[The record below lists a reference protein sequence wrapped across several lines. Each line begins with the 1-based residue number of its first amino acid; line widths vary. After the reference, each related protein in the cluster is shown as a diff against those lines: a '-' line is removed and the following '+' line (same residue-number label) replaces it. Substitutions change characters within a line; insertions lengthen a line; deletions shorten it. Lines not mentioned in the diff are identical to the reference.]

1 MKKQSEFESVVAR
14 RLATHTSMLK
24 GERGA
29 FGSETR
35 REFTVLSFVV
45 VEDFTHG
52 DGSGIGITDRCG
64 KTKREKKEA
73 RTEIREQE
81 TEIAHKRMEIADNA
95 PRSLAA

>member
-1 MKKQSEFESVVAR
+1 
-14 RLATHTSMLK
+14 MLK

-52 DGSGIGITDRCG
+52 DGSGIGSQIDAG
-64 KTKREKKEA
+64 KEGKGGNRK
-73 RTEIREQE
+73 TEEQE
-81 TEIAHKRMEIADNA
+81 MGNRPQENGNW
-95 PRSLAA
+95 